1 MPTKA
6 DATYFVPAALDGVPV
21 DPESDLFP
29 LIAEEELQC
38 YLPPT
43 R

>member
-6 DATYFVPAALDGVPV
+6 AETYFVPAVLDGQAV

-29 LIAEEELQC
+29 LIDEEELKC
-38 YLPPT
+38 FLPPT
-43 R
+43 A